1 MACSDESRES
11 TQNFET
17 VAEEGEEQSSSDLE
31 EENDSSENKEV
42 NDFADQFIDQFKDL
56 LGGGAGALS
65 SSGLFDKVKDIFL
78 EQEVLR
84 VSNENKDEISEQV
97 NLTEAE
103 DEELGELDGISD
115 LFGESNG
122 LLDIFSGL
130 LNKKND

>member
-1 MACSDESRES
+1 MKLFALIAVLSLFAACSDESRES

-65 SSGLFDKVKDIFL
+65 SSGLFDKIKDIFL
-78 EQEVLR
+78 EQGSVE
-84 VSNENKDEISEQV
+84 SINENKDEISEQ
-97 NLTEAE
+97 
-103 DEELGELDGISD
+103 IRSY
-115 LFGESNG
+115 
-122 LLDIFSGL
+122 
-130 LNKKND
+130 